1 MEDEDFKQLLLDYAA
16 TANNPQYNGDWDVID
31 AKFPELEQYDRNLL
45 HDYVA
50 TYNNPEYQQDVEVV
64 NAKFPELFPV
74 KKKDESQIAPSVYP
88 SDGEETSAVSPSI
101 SEGQPIDAVSPE
113 PLTAKT
119 PDEVPYQEVQFLTGD
134 LGNAINSIPFIGDL
148 IDDGAR
154 AIAQGQ
160 RQGAV
165 VNDALKV
172 MTKGKTAT
180 DDEIAN
186 LIAEVQRM
194 EELGPSDEYNTFQE
208 IATKEGGV
216 FGFLKGLASAPQAVP
231 EVFLQSMSSMV
242 NEATAGI
249 AGPVALGGMAFGGPA
264 GALATLPYTMAA
276 AGATMETGL
285 TFAELLKEELEEKKL
300 DFDIEGVRAVLED
313 EDAMSRIRRK
323 SAIRGGVIGT
333 VDALTGRLAV
343 KTGAKMLRKGTK
355 MKTLAAETGIESAG
369 SMLGEGAATVA
380 VGDTPTAMDVL
391 MEGAAGTVGAGPSFL
406 ATVARRGKYTVNGQ
420 KVDRAMVQDILN
432 NSTPEE
438 LKDIDISIENDNDLK
453 AEVQKEQVRAE
464 IAENLP
470 RNFTEESKSELLD
483 LEYERAQLSG
493 KRDTR
498 SKKKRMDEIDAR
510 IDEIFESE
518 REAKIQKARDEGQT
532 VFTAELDVTGR
543 TDELDPTS
551 PVSYRFRSERLDP
564 TDTEVATLEGGEV
577 ALPETD
583 ISKPIPPPEPPT
595 PGKAFEAPQ
604 KTRKEATR
612 DFLIRKFQDKFIDVF
627 RLQDAAAT
635 ARGKLEQDQDFR
647 MAEELFYGRAAD
659 KIDKLEGKLDD
670 ITSGMKE
677 AGITMD
683 QFDEYLYA
691 RHAKERNAKIFESQ
705 KAEADEL
712 RSKQNKTSKEKNRL
726 KELEERIRNMDGS
739 GMSDAEAD
747 AILQSYEKEFG
758 EAIGPDQKSSIQNL
772 HDMVMEITA
781 ENRALAVEAGLISQA
796 EADRQAAEQPNYVPL
811 QGFASDERGS
821 TTDPSYVSGGQGFN
835 VRGKEGKKARGRQSK
850 AATPLAQLI
859 TNSATLRIRAER
871 NMALQKLHNLVSEN
885 PNADIWKVVKPG
897 ESVRTEN
904 SVGVKINGEE
914 HFIEFQ
920 DPSYVRSLKEM
931 GTENIPQFLQYL
943 RPINNW
949 LRRSFTS
956 LSPQF
961 VLNNFVRDIES
972 GVFNALAESDI
983 PGGQLEGRKE
993 VAGRMIKRIPQT
1005 MKALLQEEVAGKD
1018 SKLAEQYAQ
1027 YKALGGKTGWAYAKS
1042 LQERKA
1048 DIEKSLSM
1056 SDHPFSGKGI
1066 VKFLEGV
1073 NDAVEN
1079 SIRFAAFVES
1089 VDAGVSPEKSAQLA
1103 KNLTVN
1109 FNKSGEWGA
1118 MLDTV
1123 KIFFNAAMQG
1133 GARNFRSLSSPK
1145 ARKRMAGL
1153 VVVAGMLNMANRAMS
1168 GEDEDGELFYDK
1180 IPDYEKERS
1189 IIIMTGPED
1198 YVKIPLFYGLGAIV
1212 NLGTAMADVAAGAR
1226 TPMEGLV
1233 FSAMNIA
1240 NGFSPVQIGASDE
1253 KYKEALR
1260 LVFPS
1265 AGMAGLDLALN
1276 QDYFGN
1282 KIYTEQFPFGTPKPQ
1297 SELARRAPT
1306 PLINAGKYINQ
1317 ITGGDENNPGA
1328 IDFNV
1333 DQAWYPIEYYMGGAG
1348 RFAMDV
1354 GSTAGAVIRGES
1366 PEVRDVPLARTF
1378 KGDAKET
1385 AFFYDMDKYE
1395 ENRVSLLQLYES
1407 YKENPKDRD
1416 NPKYKGIRQAFAK
1429 YKIAEGKMRVIRQ
1442 QLKAAKDIENRTERS
1457 QRIEELREKQRQAM
1471 MEFNKH
1477 FKRVRG

>member
-1 MEDEDFKQLLLDYAA
+1 MEENEYEKLFNSVTGLKNDEGSQRFNIGTIEEFTSRMETPDQRRSFYDLMGTKGIDLGDYDSYEFRLA
-16 TANNPQYNGDWDVID
+16 GG
-31 AKFPELEQYDRNLL
+31 
-45 HDYVA
+45 
-50 TYNNPEYQQDVEVV
+50 
-64 NAKFPELFPV
+64 V
-74 KKKDESQIAPSVYP
+74 KKKDEAQVAPSV
-88 SDGEETSAVSPSI
+88 SVADGEETSAVSPSI
-101 SEGQPIDAVSPE
+101 SDAPPIASGTPE

-119 PDEVPYQEVQFLTGD
+119 PDEVPFQEVQFLTGEF
-134 LGNAINSIPFIGDL
+134 GNAINSVPFLGDI
-148 IDDGAR
+148 IDDSAR

-160 RQGAV
+160 RQGNV
-165 VNDALKV
+165 VNDALNV
-172 MTKGKTAT
+172 MTKGAAAT
-180 DDEIAN
+180 DEEVN
-186 LIAEVQRM
+186 TLIAEIQAM
-194 EELGPSDEYNTFQE
+194 SELGPSEEFQNFQK
-208 IATKEGGV
+208 IATEEGGV
-216 FGFLKGLASAPQAVP
+216 FGFMKALANEPGAVT
-231 EVFLQSMSSMV
+231 EVFLQSMSSLANKSTVAIAGAAAVPAM
-242 NEATAGI
+242 GI
-249 AGPVALGGMAFGGPA
+249 AGPAGVA
-264 GALATLPYTMAA
+264 ATLPYVMAA
-276 AGATMETGL
+276 GGAAMETGL
-285 TFAELLKEELEEKKL
+285 TFAELLQEELKEKGVE
-300 DFDIEGVRAVLED
+300 FDTEGVRSVLED
-313 EDAMSRIRRK
+313 EEAMSRIRGK
-323 SAIRGGVIGT
+323 STIRGGVIGT
-333 VDALTGRLAV
+333 IDALTGGLAV
-343 KTGAKMLRKGTK
+343 KVGAKMIRKGSK
-355 MKTLAAETGIESAG
+355 LKTLAAQSVVEGTGG
-369 SMLGEGAATVA
+369 GFGEAAATVA
-380 VGDTPTAMDVL
+380 IGETPTVLDVG
-391 MEGAAGTVGAGPSFL
+391 MEAVGGAPGAG
-406 ATVARRGKYTVNGQ
+406 ATFVATAARRGKYRINGQ
-420 KVDRAMVQDILN
+420 EADRKTVQDVLKHA
-432 NSTPEE
+432 TPKQLAEMN
-438 LKDIDISIENDNDLK
+438 IEIKNDNDLMDVVKEDQAK
-453 AEVQKEQVRAE
+453 AQISEAVGDAFSTEAKQKIVE
-464 IAENLP
+464 
-470 RNFTEESKSELLD
+470 
-483 LEYERAQLSG
+483 LEYEYQQLQG

-498 SKKKRMDEIDAR
+498 SKKRRMAEIEQELDAVMDADKEAKA
-510 IDEIFESE
+510 IESE
-518 REAKIQKARDEGQT
+518 GPVFEAGIIVDGPRGTETYSGRYEQEG
-532 VFTAELDVTGR
+532 
-543 TDELDPTS
+543 
-551 PVSYRFRSERLDP
+551 
-564 TDTEVATLEGGEV
+564 EVATTDTDVATMEGGEV
-577 ALPETD
+577 AGQETD
-583 ISKPIPPPEPPT
+583 IGTPIPPPEPLT
-595 PGKAFEAPQ
+595 PGKAFELPQ
-604 KTRKEATR
+604 KTKR

-627 RLQDAAAT
+627 RLQDAAAK
-635 ARGKLEQDQDFR
+635 ARGRLEQDQDFR
-647 MAEELFYGRAAD
+647 MAEELFYGRSAD
-659 KIDKLEGKLDD
+659 KIDKLEGKLGD

-726 KELEERIRNMDGS
+726 EELEERIRNMDGS

-747 AILQSYEKEFG
+747 AILQSYEKESG

-811 QGFASDERGS
+811 QGFASDERGA

-897 ESVRTEN
+897 ESVRPEN
-904 SVGVKINGEE
+904 SVGVKINGDE
-914 HFIEFQ
+914 HFIEFK

-943 RPINNW
+943 RPVNNW
-949 LRRSFTS
+949 LRKSFTT
-956 LSPQF
+956 LSPTF
-961 VLNNFVRDIES
+961 VLNNFVRDVES
-972 GVFNALAESDI
+972 GVFNALSESDI

-993 VAGRMIKRIPQT
+993 VASRMIKRIPQT

-1056 SDHPFSGKGI
+1056 SDHPFRGKGI
-1066 VKFLEGV
+1066 VNFLEGV

-1079 SIRFAAFVES
+1079 SIRFAAFVEA

-1133 GARNFRSLSSPK
+1133 GARNIRSLRSPK

-1189 IIIMTGPED
+1189 IIVMTGPEE

-1212 NLGTAMADVAAGAR
+1212 NFGTAMADVAAGAR

-1233 FSAMNIA
+1233 FAAMNVA

-1253 KYKEALR
+1253 KYKEVVR
-1260 LVFPS
+1260 LVWPS
-1265 AGMAGLDLALN
+1265 ALMPGLDLAMN

-1333 DQAWYPIEYYMGGAG
+1333 DAAWYPLEYYMGGSG

-1354 GSTAGAVIRGES
+1354 GSTAGSVIRGES

-1385 AFFYDMDKYE
+1385 AFFYDIEKYE
-1395 ENRVSLLQLYES
+1395 ENRISLLQLYES
-1407 YKENPKDRD
+1407 YKNNPKDRD
-1416 NPKYKGIRQAFAK
+1416 NPKYKGIQQAFGK
-1429 YKIAEGKMRVIRQ
+1429 YKTTEGRMRVIRQ
-1442 QLKAAKDIENRTERS
+1442 RLKAAKDIENRTERS
-1457 QRIEELREKQRQAM
+1457 RRIEELREKQRQAM
-1471 MEFNKH
+1471 MGFNKYYN
-1477 FKRVRG
+1477 RVRKEKD